1 MNSMIYIVEDDKNI
15 CEIESYALKNS
26 GYSTESFLDA
36 KSFFAA
42 MEDKIPDLVL
52 LDVMLPDEDGLEIVG
67 KMRHNYRTNRV
78 PIMLV
83 TAKTTEIDKVKGL
96 DIGADDYI
104 TKPFAIQE
112 LLARI
117 RATLRKHNNSTTKP
131 AEEPSVFKFKNI
143 HVYLDRHEVKVHNQL
158 VELTKK
164 EYDLLLYLLHNHD
177 HVLSREQIL
186 QSIWGYEYMGD
197 TNVVDVYIRYLRA
210 KIDDYFNEKYIHT
223 VRGIGYVI
231 KT

>member
-1 MNSMIYIVEDDKNI
+1 MIIALASFVACSISFDAPVV
-15 CEIESYALKNS
+15 IELKI
-26 GYSTESFLDA
+26 SFSA
-36 KSFFAA
+36 RTVS
-42 MEDKIPDLVL
+42 V
-52 LDVMLPDEDGLEIVG
+52 DGEKL
-67 KMRHNYRTNRV
+67 HLS
-78 PIMLV
+78 P
-83 TAKTTEIDKVKGL
+83 
-96 DIGADDYI
+96 
-104 TKPFAIQE
+104 
-112 LLARI
+112 
-117 RATLRKHNNSTTKP
+117 
-131 AEEPSVFKFKNI
+131 
-143 HVYLDRHEVKVHNQL
+143 
-158 VELTKK
+158 K